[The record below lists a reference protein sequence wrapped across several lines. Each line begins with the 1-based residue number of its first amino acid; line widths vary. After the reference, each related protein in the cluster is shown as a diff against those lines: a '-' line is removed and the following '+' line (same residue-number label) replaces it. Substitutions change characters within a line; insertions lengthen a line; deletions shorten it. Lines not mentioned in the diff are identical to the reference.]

1 MRALKSLAPPMLL
14 LIQLHH
20 QAIHHSFQLDRFTTT
35 LFRMASLYQSARRAD
50 APCSL
55 ASTTPT
61 ITAAMS
67 FYAHPLPFPQ
77 EALDGTVPIAALTT
91 A

>member
-1 MRALKSLAPPMLL
+1 MLL

-20 QAIHHSFQLDRFTTT
+20 QAINLFFRLDRFTTT
-35 LFRMASLYQSARRAD
+35 LFRMASLYQSAPRAD

-61 ITAAMS
+61 ITAATS
-67 FYAHPLPFPQ
+67 FYAHPRPSPQ
-77 EALDGTVPIAALTT
+77 EALDGTAPIAALTT